1 MIVVLKEKNLSN
13 VLINFLKVMQLVV
26 DQVVA

>member
-1 MIVVLKEKNLSN
+1 MIVVLEKNLSN